1 MRRRIGIYCLAAG
14 SGGAGK
20 SCGVIAERL
29 SRVHDVSLIVG
40 EPYSAAQ
47 LESYFAVDFSRVR
60 LVPLQLPVED
70 ILRRWSRCGP
80 APPAARA
87 RLDLIRARLR
97 DVFEPRYS
105 SQIQELGLDLLINK
119 NPRSILPRP
128 APRGMYLCMF
138 PRDMKGQ
145 LRSDPT
151 HGPFP
156 RAYAWLGNR
165 VAGMT
170 EDVLDSYQV
179 IAANS
184 RFTAEWIGRMWRRR
198 STVVYSSC
206 EDMGPPAPKE
216 KMILHAGRFL
226 PAWRD
231 DYKHQGTLLDLYR
244 GMTVLHRQGWQL
256 HFAGTLQPG
265 MAGERCLAE
274 LTRAADGLPVNFHP
288 SVSFDELRGLY
299 RRASIYWHATGY
311 GSSRELHPR
320 KQEHFG
326 ITIVEAM
333 SAGAVPVALNS
344 GGPRETVQ
352 HAVSGFLWNNLAE
365 LQQYTALL
373 AADPAL
379 LQRLS
384 GRAVASSVRFQRAAF
399 EERIEALAESLLGRN
414 A

>member
-1 MRRRIGIYCLAAG
+1 
-14 SGGAGK
+14 
-20 SCGVIAERL
+20 VIAERL
-29 SRVHDVSLIVG
+29 SRVHDVSLIVA
-40 EPYSAAQ
+40 EPYPASQ

-60 LVPLQLPVED
+60 LVTLQLPVEN
-70 ILRRWSRCGP
+70 ILRQWSASVH
-80 APPAARA
+80 APLAVRA
-87 RLDLIRARLR
+87 RLDLVRARLR
-97 DVFEPRYS
+97 DVLERRNG
-105 SQIQELGLDLLINK
+105 SQIQALGLDLIINK
-119 NPRSILPRP
+119 NPRSILPCP

-145 LRSDPT
+145 VRPDPT
-151 HGPFP
+151 RGLFH
-156 RAYAWLGNR
+156 RTYSALGNR
-165 VAGMT
+165 LAGMT

-184 RFTAEWIGRMWRRR
+184 SFTAEWIERMWRRN

-216 KMILHAGRFL
+216 KIILHVGRFL
-226 PAWRD
+226 PAWRN
-231 DYKHQGTLLDLYR
+231 DYKHQGTLLELYR
-244 GMTVLHRQGWQL
+244 SLTALHQQGWQL

-265 MAGERCLAE
+265 IAGERRLRE
-274 LTRAADGLPVNFHP
+274 LTRAADGLPVKFHP
-288 SVSFDELRGLY
+288 GVSFEELRNLY

-311 GSSRELHPR
+311 GSSPEQHPGR
-320 KQEHFG
+320 QEHFG

-344 GGPRETVQ
+344 GGPRETV
-352 HAVSGFLWNNLAE
+352 HHEVSGFLWNDLAE

-379 LQRLS
+379 LHRLS
-384 GRAVASSVRFQRAAF
+384 ERAVASSVRFHRTAF
-399 EERIEALAESLLGRN
+399 EDRIEALAESLLCRN

>member
-1 MRRRIGIYCLAAG
+1 
-14 SGGAGK
+14 
-20 SCGVIAERL
+20 VIAERL
-29 SRVHDVSLIVG
+29 SRENDVSLIVG
-40 EPYSAAQ
+40 EPYPASQ

-60 LVPLQLPVED
+60 LVPLQLPVEN
-70 ILRRWSRCGP
+70 ILRGWSRSAY
-80 APPAARA
+80 APQAARA
-87 RLDLIRARLR
+87 RFDLIRARLR
-97 DVFEPRYS
+97 DVLEPRYS
-105 SQIQELGLDLLINK
+105 SQIQALGLDLLINK
-119 NPRSILPRP
+119 NPRSILPCP
-128 APRGMYLCMF
+128 APRGVYLCMF

-145 LRSDPT
+145 LRPDPT
-151 HGPFP
+151 SGLWE
-156 RAYAWLGNR
+156 RAYAALGNR

-170 EDVLDSYQV
+170 EEVLNSYQV

-184 RFTAEWIGRMWRRR
+184 SYTAEWIGRMWRRK

-216 KMILHAGRFL
+216 KIILHVGRFL
-226 PAWRD
+226 PAWRN

-244 GMTVLHRQGWQL
+244 GMTALHQQGWQL

-265 MAGERCLAE
+265 IAGERRLAE
-274 LTRAADGLPVNFHP
+274 LTRAAQGSPVKFHP
-288 SVSFDELRGLY
+288 SVSFDELRNLY

-311 GSSRELHPR
+311 GSSPELHPR
-320 KQEHFG
+320 RQEHFG
-326 ITIVEAM
+326 MTIVEAM
-333 SAGAVPVALNS
+333 SAGAVPVARNT

-352 HAVSGFLWNNLAE
+352 HEVSGFLWNNLEE

-373 AADPAL
+373 AADPVL

-384 GRAVASSVRFQRAAF
+384 ARAVASVARFHRIAF